1 MALSTPQTNNV
12 LIKFTKEINRE
23 YVRQNLFSPYMGED
37 MSAIIRLRREL
48 TEAGNQMNVPL
59 VAALQG
65 TAIGSGTLV
74 GNEEKIDDYGMR
86 LWIDYARNA
95 VVSSKSARRKD
106 SAMVFDEARSLLSD
120 WGKSLQRDEI
130 VGALYALP
138 SESAPANI
146 DTSAGQRIN
155 GILFQ
160 SSTAAQKNTWL
171 TDNSDRVLFG
181 NVMTNYSA
189 GVFATAVGTL
199 DKTSDKCSRATMRLL
214 KRIAKRATPK
224 LRPYKVEDGREYFVA
239 FHGQRT
245 FRDLKLDLDTINKD
259 ARPREEPGLKNP
271 IFQDGDLIDDGVIH
285 REVPEIDTLAPAY
298 YTNAGTADTGGTN
311 AGNSDVRPVW
321 MCGQGAM
328 AFGWGQMA
336 RPTQRD
342 ETDYQFLR
350 GVGVEMAYGIGKMF
364 KKTIAGNL
372 REWSI
377 ATGFFAA
384 NPDT

>member
-1 MALSTPQTNNV
+1 MALSTPQTNNI

-48 TEAGNQMNVPL
+48 TEAGNQMNIPL

-146 DTSAGQRIN
+146 DTSAGQRVN

-160 SSTAAQKNTWL
+160 SSTAAQKNTWQ
-171 TDNSDRVLFG
+171 TDNADRVVFG
-181 NVMTNYSA
+181 QLKSNLQAGFPARSPSSTRPMTSA
-189 GVFATAVGTL
+189 TEPTCG
-199 DKTSDKCSRATMRLL
+199 CSSALPR
-214 KRIAKRATPK
+214 
-224 LRPYKVEDGREYFVA
+224 
-239 FHGQRT
+239 
-245 FRDLKLDLDTINKD
+245 
-259 ARPREEPGLKNP
+259 RPRQNCGPTRSRTAASTLSPSTG
-271 IFQDGDLIDDGVIH
+271 
-285 REVPEIDTLAPAY
+285 LAPSA
-298 YTNAGTADTGGTN
+298 
-311 AGNSDVRPVW
+311 
-321 MCGQGAM
+321 
-328 AFGWGQMA
+328 
-336 RPTQRD
+336 
-342 ETDYQFLR
+342 
-350 GVGVEMAYGIGKMF
+350 I
-364 KKTIAGNL
+364 
-372 REWSI
+372 
-377 ATGFFAA
+377 
-384 NPDT
+384 

>member
-37 MSAIIRLRREL
+37 MSSIIRLRREL
-48 TEAGNQMNVPL
+48 TEAGNQMNIPL

-160 SSTAAQKNTWL
+160 ASTAAQKNTWQ
-171 TDNSDRVLFG
+171 TDNADRMVFG
-181 NVMTNYSA
+181 QLKSNLSA
-189 GVFATAVGTL
+189 GAFNTSLTNL
-199 DKTSDKCSRATMRLL
+199 DTTNDLANAANMRFL
-214 KRIAKRATPK
+214 KRVAKAAVPK
-224 LRPYKVEDGREYFVA
+224 LRPYKIEDGREYFVC
-239 FHGQRT
+239 FHGSRT
-245 FRDLKLDLDTINKD
+245 FRDLKASLDLINKD
-259 ARPREEPGLKNP
+259 ARPREDNGVGKNP
-271 IFQDGDLIDDGVIH
+271 IFQDGDQIYDGVIH

-298 YTNAGTADTGGTN
+298 YTNAGASGTT
-311 AGNSDVRPVW
+311 DVRPVW

-342 ETDYQFLR
+342 ETDYQFLK

-364 KKTIAGNL
+364 KKTLGGNL
-372 REWSI
+372 KEWSI
-377 ATGFFAA
+377 ATGFYAA
-384 NPDT
+384 QPDA

>member
-1 MALSTPQTNNV
+1 
-12 LIKFTKEINRE
+12 
-23 YVRQNLFSPYMGED
+23 
-37 MSAIIRLRREL
+37 
-48 TEAGNQMNVPL
+48 
-59 VAALQG
+59 
-65 TAIGSGTLV
+65 
-74 GNEEKIDDYGMR
+74 
-86 LWIDYARNA
+86 

-138 SESAPANI
+138 SESAPASI

-160 SSTAAQKNTWL
+160 ASTAAQKNTWQ
-171 TDNSDRVLFG
+171 TDNADRIIFG
-181 NVMTNYSA
+181 AAKGNLSA
-189 GVFATAVGTL
+189 GAFNTSLTSLDTTADTASAVN
-199 DKTSDKCSRATMRLL
+199 MRLL
-214 KRIAKRATPK
+214 KRVAKAAVPK
-224 LRPYKVEDGREYFVA
+224 LRPYKVEDGREYFVC
-239 FHGQRT
+239 FHGSRT
-245 FRDLKLDLDTINKD
+245 FRDLKASLDTINKD

-271 IFQDGDLIDDGVIH
+271 IFQDGDQIYDGVIH
-285 REVPEIDTLAPAY
+285 REVPEIDSLAPAY
-298 YTNAGTADTGGTN
+298 YTNAGASGTT
-311 AGNSDVRPVW
+311 DVRPVW

-372 REWSI
+372 KEWSI
-377 ATGFFAA
+377 ATGFYAA
-384 NPDT
+384 QPDA

>member
-1 MALSTPQTNNV
+1 
-12 LIKFTKEINRE
+12 
-23 YVRQNLFSPYMGED
+23 MGED
-37 MSAIIRLRREL
+37 MSSIIRLRREL
-48 TEAGNQMNVPL
+48 TEAGNQMNIPL

-74 GNEEKIDDYGMR
+74 GNEERIDDYGMR

-160 SSTAAQKNTWL
+160 ASTAAQKNTWQ
-171 TDNSDRVLFG
+171 TDNADRMVFG
-181 NVMTNYSA
+181 QLKSNLSA
-189 GVFATAVGTL
+189 GAFNTSLTNL
-199 DKTSDKCSRATMRLL
+199 DTTNDLANAANMRFL
-214 KRIAKRATPK
+214 KRVAKAAVPK
-224 LRPYKVEDGREYFVA
+224 LRPYKIEDGREYFVC
-239 FHGQRT
+239 FHGSRT
-245 FRDLKLDLDTINKD
+245 FRDLKASLDLINKD
-259 ARPREEPGLKNP
+259 ARPREDNGVGKNP
-271 IFQDGDLIDDGVIH
+271 IFQDGDQIYDGVIH

-298 YTNAGTADTGGTN
+298 YTNAGASGTT
-311 AGNSDVRPVW
+311 DVRPVW

-342 ETDYQFLR
+342 ETDYQFLK

-364 KKTIAGNL
+364 KKTLGGNL
-372 REWSI
+372 KEWSI
-377 ATGFFAA
+377 ATGFYAA
-384 NPDT
+384 QPDA

>member
-48 TEAGNQMNVPL
+48 TEAGNQMNIPL

-138 SESAPANI
+138 SESAPASI

-160 SSTAAQKNTWL
+160 SATAAQRNTWL
-171 TDNSDRVLFG
+171 TDNTDRVLFG
-181 NVMTNYSA
+181 NATGNASSN
-189 GVFATAVGTL
+189 VFATALQTL
-199 DKTSDKCSRATMRLL
+199 DSTNDKCNRASMRLL
-214 KRIAKRATPK
+214 KRVAKRASPK

-298 YTNAGTADTGGTN
+298 YTAANYGGSVD
-311 AGNSDVRPVW
+311 ARPVW

-377 ATGFFAA
+377 ATGFFCATA
-384 NPDT
+384 DV